1 MLNKLVI
8 LVRSDAVRAFLK
20 RTMIACVFDLFDIVF
35 SDTQTVNAL
44 SIRTMIAVTLLN
56 FLFRERLLLL
66 RWTLLQ
72 FRGRR
77 GIYHIHITVL

>member
-20 RTMIACVFDLFDIVF
+20 RTMIAGVFDLFDIVF
-35 SDTQTVNAL
+35 SDSQTVNAL